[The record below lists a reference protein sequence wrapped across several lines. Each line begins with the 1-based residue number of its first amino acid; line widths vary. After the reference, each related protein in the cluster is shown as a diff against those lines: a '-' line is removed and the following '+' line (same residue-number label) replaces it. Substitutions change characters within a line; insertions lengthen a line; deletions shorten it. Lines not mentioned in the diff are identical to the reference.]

1 MSGQAGQ
8 PEGADLPLPRLVVQH
23 QRRPGHS
30 VKDRD
35 SGAYPP
41 VFERQDH
48 GLSRIPRLT
57 NYRGFLFAS
66 LNPDVPELDEHLGA
80 ARTCIDMLA
89 DQAPEGLEVLRGQRR
104 LHLRR

>member
-1 MSGQAGQ
+1 MCLAKRGNQKVLTCPYHGWSFNTNGG
-8 PEGADLPLPRLVVQH
+8 LV
-23 QRRPGHS
+23 S

-57 NYRGFLFAS
+57 NYRGFVFAS
-66 LNPDVPELDEHLGA
+66 LNP
-80 ARTCIDMLA
+80 
-89 DQAPEGLEVLRGQRR
+89 
-104 LHLRR
+104 